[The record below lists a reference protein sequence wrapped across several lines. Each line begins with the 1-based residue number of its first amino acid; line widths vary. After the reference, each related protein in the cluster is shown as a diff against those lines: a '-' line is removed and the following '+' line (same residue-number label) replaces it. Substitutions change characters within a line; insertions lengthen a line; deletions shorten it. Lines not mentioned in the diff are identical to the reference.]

1 MIVIGIQFPYAM
13 VVGWEFFGNKEES
26 GLGFNS
32 LVLHLLLISIEIE
45 NLNISL
51 GNTTRKLYV

>member
-32 LVLHLLLISIEIE
+32 LVLHLLLISIEIQWNHDE
-45 NLNISL
+45 
-51 GNTTRKLYV
+51 